1 MSSTHNDHYTYR
13 VQWSPEDDAH
23 IGTVAEFPSLSW
35 AADDVFDALSGIH
48 RLVADILA
56 DMLETGE
63 TPPEA
68 IADRKFSGKFMVR
81 IPPEQHRKLALE
93 AAEQQVS
100 LNRLAQAR
108 LVGA

>member
-1 MSSTHNDHYTYR
+1 MNHSEHYTYR
-13 VQWSPEDDAH
+13 VQWSSEDNAH

-35 AADDVFDALSGIH
+35 AADDLLEAFVGI
-48 RLVADILA
+48 RQLVSDVLD
-56 DMLETGE
+56 DMQESGE

-68 IADRKFSGKFMVR
+68 IADRNYSGKFMVR
-81 IPPEQHRKLALE
+81 IPPELHRKLAVE

-100 LNRLAQAR
+100 LNKLAQAR